1 MCSDAPPPPDMTPI
15 ANAMTALGNQ
25 MTALGNRQMEFSER
39 RFQETMPFY
48 QRMVNA
54 NLEGQR
60 MAMQMA
66 REAQDDR
73 QPFRALESQ
82 MVTEALNQDRAG
94 YRNLMAGRAASDVEQ
109 AASTARAT
117 AVRNLSRMGIN
128 PNAARFADLN
138 NETARATT
146 AQKAGAMTNARLA
159 ADQMLDQK
167 RMNAINVGRNLPQ
180 TQLSAIGTGSNVGN
194 SNANLFG
201 AQEGTMVRGYQG
213 AMGGLQGALGAQNA
227 IGNMMNQGYAN
238 QVAAYNADNAM
249 WGGLGQLAGSA
260 AMMYFS
266 SEDMKKDK
274 QPMSRGEALGAVRN
288 MPVERWTYKEGVE
301 DEGRHVGPY
310 AEDFARQTGVGNG
323 KAINVQDAIGVA
335 LGAIKDLV
343 AKVEALSGGSRKA
356 KKMRS
361 GGLVRGPGTGT
372 SDSVKAV
379 NQDTG
384 DPIRLSNGE
393 YVLPADTVR
402 KVGKEALDSLVQETH
417 TPVRKQAIRRS

>member
-54 NLEGQR
+54 NLEGQK

-138 NETARATT
+138 NEIALATS
-146 AQKAGAMTNARLA
+146 AQKAGAMTNARLS
-159 ADQMLDQK
+159 ADAMLDQK

-180 TQLSAIGTGSNVGN
+180 TQLSAIGTGSSVGN
-194 SNANLFG
+194 SNAALFG
-201 AQEGTMVRGYQG
+201 AQDAGMTRGYEG
-213 AMGGLQGALGAQNA
+213 AMRGLSGALGAQSG
-227 IGNMMNQGYAN
+227 IGNLMNQGYAN
-238 QVAAYNADNAM
+238 QVAAYQADNAA
-249 WGGLGQLAGSA
+249 WGGLGQLAGTA

-274 QPMSRGEALGAVRN
+274 QPLSRGEALSAVKG

-301 DEGRHVGPY
+301 DGGRHIGPY
-310 AEDFARQTGVGNG
+310 AEDFSRQTGMGSG

-335 LGAIKDLV
+335 LGAIKDLD
-343 AKVEALSGGSRKA
+343 AKVEALGKSRPA
-356 KKMRS
+356 KKMRN
-361 GGLVRGPGTGT
+361 GGMVRGPGTGT
-372 SDSVKAV
+372 SDDVKAM
-379 NQDTG
+379 NKDSG
-384 DPIRLSNGE
+384 DPIMLSNGE

-402 KVGKEALDSLVQETH
+402 KVGKQALDELVDQTH

>member
-25 MTALGNRQMEFSER
+25 MTALGNRQLEFSER

-73 QPFRALESQ
+73 QPFRALENQ

-138 NETARATT
+138 NEIAFVTA
-146 AQKAGAMTNARLA
+146 AQKAGAMTNARLT

-194 SNANLFG
+194 SNAALFG
-201 AQEGTMVRGYQG
+201 AQDAGMTRGYEG
-213 AMGGLQGALGAQNA
+213 AMRGLSGALGAQSGIA
-227 IGNMMNQGYAN
+227 NMMNQGYAN
-238 QVAAYNADNAM
+238 QLAAYQADNAA
-249 WGGLGQLAGSA
+249 WSGLGQMAGTA

-274 QPMSRGEALGAVRN
+274 QPMARGEALSAVRG

-310 AEDFARQTGVGNG
+310 AEDFSRQTGMGNG
-323 KAINVQDAIGVA
+323 RAIHVQDAIGVA
-335 LGAIKDLV
+335 LGAIKDLD
-343 AKVEALSGGSRKA
+343 AKVEALGKSKPA
-356 KKMRS
+356 KKMKS

-379 NQDTG
+379 NQDSG

-402 KVGKEALDSLVQETH
+402 KVGKEALDQLVNETH

>member
-15 ANAMTALGNQ
+15 ANAMTQLGNQ
-25 MTALGNRQMEFSER
+25 MSALGNRQLEFSER

-66 REAQDDR
+66 RESQQDR
-73 QPFRALESQ
+73 QGFRALENQ
-82 MVTEALNQDRAG
+82 MVNEALNQDRGG

-109 AASTARAT
+109 AATTARAT

-138 NETARATT
+138 NEIALATT

-180 TQLSAIGTGSNVGN
+180 TQLAAIGTGSNVGN

-201 AQEGTMVRGYQG
+201 AQDNTMFRGYQG
-213 AMGGLQGALGAQNA
+213 AMGGLQGALGAQSA
-227 IGNMMNQGYAN
+227 IGNMMNQGYQN
-238 QVAAYNADNAM
+238 QLAAYNADNSA
-249 WGGLGQLAGSA
+249 WSGLGQLAGS

-274 QPMSRGEALGAVRN
+274 QPIARGEALSAVRG

-310 AEDFARQTGVGNG
+310 AEDFSRQTGMGNG

-335 LGAIKDLV
+335 FGAIKDLD
-343 AKVEALSGGSRKA
+343 AKVEALGKSKPA
-356 KKMRS
+356 KKMKN
-361 GGLVRGPGTGT
+361 GGMVRGPGTGT
-372 SDSVKAV
+372 SDSVKAI
-379 NQDTG
+379 NQDSG

-402 KVGKEALDSLVQETH
+402 KVGKEALDQLVEDTH

>member
-25 MTALGNRQMEFSER
+25 MTALGNRQMDFSER

-60 MAMQMA
+60 MSMQMA

-73 QPFRALESQ
+73 QPFRALENQ
-82 MVTEALNQDRAG
+82 MVTEALNQDRTG

-109 AASTARAT
+109 AATTARAT

-138 NETARATT
+138 NEIALNTT

-180 TQLSAIGTGSNVGN
+180 TQLSAIGTGSSVGN
-194 SNANLFG
+194 SNAGLFG
-201 AQEGTMVRGYQG
+201 AQEGTMYRGYQG
-213 AMGGLQGALGAQNA
+213 AMSGYQGALGAQGA
-227 IGNMMNQGYAN
+227 IGNMMNQGYQN
-238 QVAAYNADNAM
+238 QLAAYNADNAA
-249 WGGLGQLAGSA
+249 WGGIGQLAGSA

-274 QPMSRGEALGAVRN
+274 QPMDRGEALGAVRN

-301 DEGRHVGPY
+301 DGGRHVGPY

-323 KAINVQDAIGVA
+323 RAINVQDAIGVA
-335 LGAIKDLV
+335 LGAIKDLD
-343 AKVEALSGGSRKA
+343 AKVEALGKSKPA

-361 GGLVRGPGTGT
+361 GGMVRGPGTGT
-372 SDSVKAV
+372 SDSVKAM
-379 NQDTG
+379 NRDTG
-384 DPIRLSNGE
+384 DTIMLSNGE
-393 YVLPADTVR
+393 YVLPTDTVR
-402 KVGKEALDSLVQETH
+402 KVGKEALDQLVQETH

>member
-1 MCSDAPPPPDMTPI
+1 
-15 ANAMTALGNQ
+15 
-25 MTALGNRQMEFSER
+25 
-39 RFQETMPFY
+39 
-48 QRMVNA
+48 
-54 NLEGQR
+54 
-60 MAMQMA
+60 
-66 REAQDDR
+66 
-73 QPFRALESQ
+73 
-82 MVTEALNQDRAG
+82 
-94 YRNLMAGRAASDVEQ
+94 MAGRAASDVEQ

-138 NETARATT
+138 NEIALATT

-194 SNANLFG
+194 SNAALFN
-201 AQEGTMVRGYQG
+201 AQDAGMARGYDG
-213 AMGGLQGALGAQNA
+213 AMRGLSGAMAGQGSL
-227 IGNMMNQGYAN
+227 GNMMNQQYAN
-238 QVAAYNADNAM
+238 QLTAYQADNAAIS
-249 WGGLGQLAGSA
+249 GLGQLAGTA
-260 AMMYFS
+260 AMMYFMS

-274 QPMSRGEALGAVRN
+274 QPMARGEALGAVRN

-335 LGAIKDLV
+335 LGAIKDLD